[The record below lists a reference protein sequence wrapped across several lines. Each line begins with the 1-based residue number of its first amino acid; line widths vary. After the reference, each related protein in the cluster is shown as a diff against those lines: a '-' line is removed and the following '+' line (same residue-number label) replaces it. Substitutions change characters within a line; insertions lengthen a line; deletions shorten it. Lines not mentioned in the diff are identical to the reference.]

1 MQRMMCLIAALA
13 VLLGLVFLGCRD
25 PLTPAPPNLDPNF
38 SQQPLRPPSG
48 QEPFVIID
56 TPALPPNPYSIATLG
71 RVIVFGWHSGLEV
84 EPHLVRWLC
93 MQVVDSMGNYN
104 PQFDIVQD
112 LNQRPARYESRW
124 SKWVP
129 YKNPHGRMTTVG
141 EGNTLALNRSHIF
154 AVQAQDHSGGVTTVF
169 DRRANVRQFIVSMVA
184 GPLLRITEP
193 LIGERFFL
201 GMNLQP
207 EGVSYP
213 KGLEMNFSWQADA
226 SAYGGQIVGYRYG
239 WDVADINNKNDW
251 EVKFSL
257 ENTSAPPIAFQSGI
271 HTLYVEAL
279 DNMGAITL
287 GRIEI
292 SLISSTVERNLPR
305 VDDSPSRAGA
315 AAYR

>member
-1 MQRMMCLIAALA
+1 MQRMMCLSAALA
-13 VLLGLVFLGCRD
+13 ILLGLVFLGCRD
-25 PLTPAPPNLDPNF
+25 PLAPAPPNLDPNF

-56 TPALPPNPYSIATLG
+56 TPVPPANPSSIATLG
-71 RVIVFGWHSGLEV
+71 RVIVFGWHSGLAA

-93 MQVVDSMGNYN
+93 MQVVDTMGNYN

-112 LNQRPARYESRW
+112 LNQHPSRYESRW
-124 SKWVP
+124 SDWVP

-141 EGNTLALNRSHIF
+141 EGDTLALRRSHIF
-154 AVQAQDHSGGVTTVF
+154 AVQAQDHSGKVTTVF
-169 DRRANVRQFIVSMVA
+169 DRRGNVRQFIVSLSA
-184 GPLLRITEP
+184 APLLRITEP
-193 LIGERFFL
+193 AMGERAFL

-207 EGVSYP
+207 AEVSFP
-213 KGLEMNFSWQADA
+213 TGLEMNFSWQADA

-239 WDVADINNKNDW
+239 WDVLDINDKNGW
-251 EVKFSL
+251 EVKFSF
-257 ENTSAPPIAFQSGI
+257 ENASAPPIAFQSGI
-271 HTLYVEAL
+271 HTLYVEAV

-305 VDDSPSRAGA
+305 VDDNTPPAGA